1 MNSIE
6 MTPILLEPHAL
17 FQDSGFHG
25 GPDHG
30 QDRGR
35 PVPVRLLRDNQPVSE
50 SDDTR
55 RWLDTVKFTPAAKK
69 QTLRSAP
76 DGQMASVAF
85 GFGNGMAGE
94 PCGPS
99 ELLIGQLAQS
109 LPAGSYALQDAV
121 TDPDLAALAWGL
133 GAYRFQ
139 RYKSA
144 PATTA
149 PRLVWPHGTNRARVL
164 NQIEAVWLGRDLINT
179 PANDMGPDDIE
190 NATRELALRHGAIV
204 TVVAGDDLL
213 AQNFPLIHAVGRASP
228 RAPRLID
235 LTWGDPNAP
244 RVTLVGKGI
253 VFDTGGLDLKPS
265 SAMLLMKKDMGGA
278 ATALAAAH
286 MIMGQRLPVR
296 LRVLIPAAENAV
308 SGNAFRP
315 SDVIKS
321 RLGHTVEIGNTDAEG
336 RLVLADAL
344 TYADEESPA
353 SIFTF
358 STLTGAARVALG
370 PDLPAFFTD
379 DEALATSVVARGRA
393 IGDPVWRLPF
403 WNGYERNLDSE
414 VADMNNVS
422 ESPFSGAI
430 IAALFLRR
438 FVKRAPRFAHFDL
451 YGWRPAPRPLGPK
464 GGEPQSARTVFDV
477 LAREYTA

>member
-17 FQDSGFHG
+17 FQDSGFDG

-30 QDRGR
+30 QDRGK

-55 RWLDTVKFTPAAKK
+55 RWLETVKFTPAAKK
-69 QTLRSAP
+69 QALRSAP

-109 LPAGSYALQDAV
+109 LPPGSYALQDTVA
-121 TDPDLAALAWGL
+121 DPDLAALAWGL

-144 PATTA
+144 PATPS

-190 NATRELALRHGAIV
+190 NATRELALRHGASVSVI
-204 TVVAGDDLL
+204 TGDDLL

-278 ATALAAAH
+278 ATALATAH

-344 TYADEESPA
+344 AYADEESPA

-379 DEALATSVVARGRA
+379 DEALAASVMARGRA

-451 YGWRPAPRPLGPK
+451 YGWRPAPRALGPK